1 MRLEQTCPH
10 LRAPFMGSARVV
22 VLVHVTTAGFW
33 SWACSWGQER
43 VAAAEALGP
52 SQGFLRQGWPNSN
65 VFGTG
70 LDPICDHLLGLR
82 RPAKFRS
89 LCRDYLLGYRDRSSD
104 ISIIVMIIPPDSH
117 VQSCAPLRRFLD
129 VSGAISP
136 HRHETFWIGRA
147 VGGNP
152 DSKAVIFE
160 QHS

>member
-22 VLVHVTTAGFW
+22 VLVPVTTAAFW
-33 SWACSWGQER
+33 SWACAWGQQW

-117 VQSCAPLRRFLD
+117 VQSGAPLRRFLN
-129 VSGAISP
+129 VSRA
-136 HRHETFWIGRA
+136 RRETFWIGRVVA
-147 VGGNP
+147 VAT
-152 DSKAVIFE
+152 SRARLVAWLR
-160 QHS
+160 